1 MPDKKRKRRLAA
13 VLDVGTFHER
23 FGTDEACL
31 DHLKDT
37 RWGKDLEAFTC
48 PVCKHEKGWWLGH
61 RKLVECC
68 ACHRQTSVTAGTVFH
83 QIRTPLWK
91 WFWAMYQLAQ
101 DKKGIAALELAKQ
114 IRVGYRTAWLMLHKL
129 RRAMRRRNERYLL
142 QGLVEVD
149 ETYVGGAEP
158 GHRGRGVEKKVPV
171 AVALELTE
179 DGKPRRI
186 AMSTVARVDGHSLKR
201 FATANVKKGSALRT
215 DGWGAYRSVAKAG
228 YTHEAITTGGGRT
241 AVQTFPWLHTF
252 ISNMKRMLL
261 GTYHSVSAQHLDDY
275 LAEFTYRANRRWM
288 EGTLFDRLVVAA
300 IDSKAVTYKELLAGA
315 K

>member
-1 MPDKKRKRRLAA
+1 MPDKKRKPRVAA

-23 FGTDEACL
+23 FGTDEACV
-31 DHLKDT
+31 DHLKEA
-37 RWGKDLEAFTC
+37 RWGKDLEGFTC
-48 PVCKHEKGWWLGH
+48 PVCQHEKGWWLGH

-68 ACHRQTSVTAGTVFH
+68 ACYRQTSVTAGTVFH

-158 GHRGRGVEKKVPV
+158 GHPGRGVEKKVPV

-201 FATANVKKGSALRT
+201 FATANVKKGSMLRT
-215 DGWGAYRSVAKAG
+215 DGWSAYRSVAKAG
-228 YTHEAITTGGGRT
+228 STHTRRSQRAAADRRCRPSRGCTR
-241 AVQTFPWLHTF
+241 
-252 ISNMKRMLL
+252 S
-261 GTYHSVSAQHLDDY
+261 SA
-275 LAEFTYRANRRWM
+275 T
-288 EGTLFDRLVVAA
+288 
-300 IDSKAVTYKELLAGA
+300 
-315 K
+315 

>member
-1 MPDKKRKRRLAA
+1 MPDKKRKTRVAV

-31 DHLKDT
+31 DHLKEA
-37 RWGKDLEAFTC
+37 RWGKDLTGFTC
-48 PVCKHEKGWWLGH
+48 PECKHGKGWWLGN

-83 QIRTPLWK
+83 QIRTPMWK

-101 DKKGIAALELAKQ
+101 DKKGVAALELAKQ

-186 AMSTVARVDGHSLKR
+186 AMSTIARVDGHSQKR

-215 DGWGAYRSVAKAG
+215 DGWSAVIARGGPAPGVPCRSPSPRSRA
-228 YTHEAITTGGGRT
+228 
-241 AVQTFPWLHTF
+241 PW
-252 ISNMKRMLL
+252 SPAARSQPL
-261 GTYHSVSAQHLDDY
+261 G
-275 LAEFTYRANRRWM
+275 
-288 EGTLFDRLVVAA
+288 
-300 IDSKAVTYKELLAGA
+300 AGA
-315 K
+315 HASRRIRRPCRRGFSRNAAAARCSPCSS

>member
-1 MPDKKRKRRLAA
+1 MPDKKQKRRVAA

-31 DHLKDT
+31 DHLKEA
-37 RWGKDLEAFTC
+37 RWGKDLESFTC
-48 PVCKHEKGWWLGH
+48 PVCKHEKGWWLGT

-68 ACHRQTSVTAGTVFH
+68 ACYRQTSVTAGTVFH

-129 RRAMRRRNERYLL
+129 RRVMRRRNERYML

-158 GHRGRGVEKKVPV
+158 GHPGRGVEKKVPV
-171 AVALELTE
+171 AVALELAE

-201 FATANVKKGSALRT
+201 FATANVKKGSMLRT
-215 DGWGAYRSVAKAG
+215 DGWSAYRSVAKAG
-228 YTHEAITTGGGRT
+228 YTHEAITTGSGRT

-261 GTYHSVSAQHLDDY
+261 GTYHSVSAKHLDDY

-288 EGTLFDRLVVAA
+288 EATLFDRLVVAA

>member
-1 MPDKKRKRRLAA
+1 MPDKKRKTRVAA

-23 FGTDEACL
+23 FGTDEACV
-31 DHLKDT
+31 DHLKEA
-37 RWGKDLEAFTC
+37 RWGKDLETFIC

-68 ACHRQTSVTAGTVFH
+68 ACYRQTSITAGTVFH

-129 RRAMRRRNERYLL
+129 RRAMRRRNERYML

-158 GHRGRGVEKKVPV
+158 GHPGRGVEKKVPV
-171 AVALELTE
+171 AVALELAE

-201 FATANVKKGSALRT
+201 FTTANVKKGSALRT
-215 DGWGAYRSVAKAG
+215 DGWSAYRSVAKAG
-228 YTHEAITTGGGRT
+228 YTHEAITTGGGR
-241 AVQTFPWLHTF
+241 AAGQTFPWLHTF

-261 GTYHSVSAQHLDDY
+261 GTYHSVSAKHLDDY

-288 EGTLFDRLVVAA
+288 EATLFDRLVVAA
-300 IDSKAVTYKELLAGA
+300 IDSKAVTYKELLAGG

>member
-1 MPDKKRKRRLAA
+1 MPDKKRKTRVAA

-23 FGTDEACL
+23 FGTDEACV
-31 DHLKDT
+31 DHLKEA
-37 RWGKDLEAFTC
+37 RWGKNLETFIC

-68 ACHRQTSVTAGTVFH
+68 ACYRQTSITAGTVFH

-129 RRAMRRRNERYLL
+129 RRAMRRRNERYML

-158 GHRGRGVEKKVPV
+158 GHPGRGVEKKVPV
-171 AVALELTE
+171 AVALELAE

-201 FATANVKKGSALRT
+201 FTTANVKKGSALRT
-215 DGWGAYRSVAKAG
+215 DGWSAYRSVAKAG
-228 YTHEAITTGGGRT
+228 YTHEAITTGGGR
-241 AVQTFPWLHTF
+241 AAGQTFPWLHTF

-261 GTYHSVSAQHLDDY
+261 GTYHSVSAKHLDDY

-288 EGTLFDRLVVAA
+288 EATLFDRLVVAA
-300 IDSKAVTYKELLAGA
+300 IDSKAVTYKELLAGG